1 LDQGSGSVDIGT
13 QILQRAVDLF
23 AEGDQTD
30 LKVHILIHSAALVSN
45 RNLEAETIES
55 FNSIFNVNGSFFLDT
70 VTSLPI

>member
-30 LKVHILIHSAALVSN
+30 LKVHVLIHSAALVSN